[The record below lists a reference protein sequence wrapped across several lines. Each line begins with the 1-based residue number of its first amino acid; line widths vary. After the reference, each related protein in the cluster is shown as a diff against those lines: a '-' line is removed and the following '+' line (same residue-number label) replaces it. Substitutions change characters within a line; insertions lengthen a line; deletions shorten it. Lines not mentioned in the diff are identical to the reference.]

1 MFDDD
6 LFDEPTLKVLLVD
19 DDRINRVLLNAILKK
34 KVTRFSRPVTARRPL
49 KFSEKSSLTWC

>member
-1 MFDDD
+1 MLDDD

-34 KVTRFSRPVTARRPL
+34 VMRSSRPVTARKPL
-49 KFSEKSSLTWC
+49 KSSEKSSPTWC